1 MMRLTTVSMR
11 TMWPSA
17 SMGGERRATET
28 AIPAMRHSRSRGD
41 SLIDDFLLDCYPQP
55 CPLCWNREKVREA
68 HHSRYSAMKLAWKTA
83 TWQTDMALTEAL
95 S

>member
-1 MMRLTTVSMR
+1 MKPASLQIGFDTPSLTFETVENSVAR
-11 TMWPSA
+11 KLLIGA
-17 SMGGERRATET
+17 FHATYRQ
-28 AIPAMRHSRSRGD
+28 IVKLYIKRS
-41 SLIDDFLLDCYPQP
+41 Y
-55 CPLCWNREKVREA
+55 LCWNREKVREA